1 VTPTEE
7 VRNEPGLVQ
16 RLRRSLSAK
25 LLLLTVLFVSLA
37 EVLLLI
43 PSVSHERINWLT
55 QRIEAAYLVGLALE
69 APDEE
74 MIDPNVVGQLFA
86 TANILGVTVERD
98 DASMLI
104 FAPDVDQEN
113 VPAMH
118 YIDLREGNAI
128 STIGDAWATMFSR
141 GDDMVRVMGEPT
153 YAQGAPVGIIIAQS
167 ALRRDLRAYAINIL
181 GLSLVISTL
190 TAGLVYF
197 TLDLMIVRPVRRLT
211 TNMAEFHENPEDP
224 RNIVT
229 PSRRHDEI
237 GVAERS
243 LYELEQRIHGLL
255 SQRRRLA
262 ALGAG
267 VSKISH
273 DLRNILASAQ
283 LMSDRLAKSDD
294 PRVRKLSP
302 RLIQS
307 LDRAIALSR
316 DTLSYSRM
324 EPSTLAKSRFA
335 LRDLVEEVLSDT
347 ATPGVR
353 LLNEAPEDLLV
364 FADRNQFYR
373 ALSNLVRNAVDAQGK
388 SPEAAEDEDQFDG
401 TVTVRTRAENG
412 VVAVDVIDNGPG
424 VPLEAQAHLF
434 EPFRGSSK
442 PGGSGLGIAIAY
454 EILRAH
460 GGSLAL
466 TDSTPTGATFT
477 LTIPIA

>member
-1 VTPTEE
+1 M
-7 VRNEPGLVQ
+7 NEPLDARPRRSLFE

-25 LLLLTVLFVSLA
+25 VLLLTVLFVLLA
-37 EVLLLI
+37 ELLVLI
-43 PSVSHERINWLT
+43 PSVAHERINWLT

-69 APDEE
+69 APEE
-74 MIDPNVVGQLFA
+74 ELIDPNVVGHLFA

-104 FAPDVDQEN
+104 FAPEVDPET
-113 VPAMH
+113 PPPMH
-118 YIDLREGNAI
+118 YIDLREGNI
-128 STIGDAWATMFSR
+128 FSTIGDAWTTVFSR
-141 GDDMVRVMGEPT
+141 GDDMVRVIGEPT
-153 YAQGAPVGIIIAQS
+153 YAQGAPVGIIISQR
-167 ALRRDLRAYAINIL
+167 ALRRDLHAYAGNIF

-190 TAGLVYF
+190 TACLVF
-197 TLDLMIVRPVRRLT
+197 LSFDLMIVGPVRRLT
-211 TNMAEFHENPEDP
+211 TNMTQFQENPEDP

-229 PSRRHDEI
+229 PSQRHDEI

-243 LYELEQRIHGLL
+243 LNELEQSIHGLL

-283 LMSDRLAKSDD
+283 LMSDRLAKSED

-302 RLIQS
+302 RLIQA

-316 DTLSYSRM
+316 DTLNYSRM

-335 LRDLVEEVLSDT
+335 LRELVEEVFSDT

-353 LLNEAPEDLLV
+353 LLNESPEDLHI

-373 ALSNLVRNAVDAQGK
+373 ALSNLVRNAVDAHAGA
-388 SPEAAEDEDQFDG
+388 PDVAEENG
-401 TVTVRTRAENG
+401 RIEGMVAVRTRAENG

-460 GGSLAL
+460 GGTLAL
-466 TDSTPTGATFT
+466 TESNSTGAVFT
-477 LTIPIA
+477 LTIPMA